1 MTSKLISAL
10 LHSRT
15 QAHIFH
21 WRTRSFA
28 AHKALQGYYE
38 GIVAL
43 TDDFVE
49 GYQGRY
55 GLISGYRSAPLNQ
68 NPMNARGYF
77 VRLLKVVD
85 STKVKDSYL
94 QNILD
99 EIRQLVHQTLYLLT
113 LDAPQT
119 RASKPVRRVRRR
131 TTNRST

>member
-38 GIVAL
+38 GIVTL

-55 GLISGYRSAPLNQ
+55 GLISGYRSAPLNE

-85 STKVKDSYL
+85 ATKIKDSYL

-113 LDAPQT
+113 LDAPRT
-119 RASKPVRRVRRR
+119 RASKPVRRTRR
-131 TTNRST
+131 TPTNRST

>member
-1 MTSKLISAL
+1 MTSKLISSL

-38 GIVAL
+38 GIVTL

-55 GLISGYRSAPLNQ
+55 GLISGYRSAPFNQ
-68 NPMNARGYF
+68 NPMTAKGYF
-77 VRLLKVVD
+77 KRLLKVID
-85 STKVKDSYL
+85 ATKIKDSYL

-99 EIRQLVHQTLYLLT
+99 EIRQLVYQTLYLLT
-113 LDAPQT
+113 LDSQKQV
-119 RASKPVRRVRRR
+119 SKMVPRNRRIA
-131 TTNRST
+131 TNRNT

>member
-1 MTSKLISAL
+1 MASSVVSAL
-10 LHSRT
+10 LHSRS

-38 GIVAL
+38 AIVPL

-55 GLISGYRSAPLNQ
+55 KLIAGYKSSTFNQ
-68 NPMNARGYF
+68 NPMNARRYF
-77 VRLLKVVD
+77 IKLLK
-85 STKVKDSYL
+85 TINGCKIKDTYL

-99 EIRQLVHQTLYLLT
+99 EMRQLVNQTLYLLT
-113 LDAPQT
+113 LDGP
-119 RASKPVRRVRRR
+119 RRK
-131 TTNRST
+131 S

>member
-1 MTSKLISAL
+1 MTSKLISSL

-38 GIVAL
+38 GIVTL

-68 NPMNARGYF
+68 NPMTAKSYF
-77 VRLLKVVD
+77 KRLLKVVD
-85 STKVKDSYL
+85 ATKIKDSYL

-99 EIRQLVHQTLYLLT
+99 EIRQLVYQTLYLLT
-113 LDAPQT
+113 LDSQKQV
-119 RASKPVRRVRRR
+119 SKMVPRNRRIA
-131 TTNRST
+131 TNRNT

>member
-38 GIVAL
+38 GIVGL

-68 NPMNARGYF
+68 NPMNAKGYF

-99 EIRQLVHQTLYLLT
+99 EIRQLIHQTLYLLT
-113 LDAPQT
+113 LDKPRQV
-119 RASKPVRRVRRR
+119 SKPVRRTRR
-131 TTNRST
+131 TPTNRST